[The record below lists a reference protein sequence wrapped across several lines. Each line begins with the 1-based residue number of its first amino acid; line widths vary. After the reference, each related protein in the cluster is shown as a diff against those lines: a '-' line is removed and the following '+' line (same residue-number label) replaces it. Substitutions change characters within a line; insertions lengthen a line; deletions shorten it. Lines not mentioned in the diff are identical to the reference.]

1 MARQQSE
8 RVRQMLNHFMEHHSD
23 GKTILEIAEMYS
35 LSRHTVYYY
44 LQDIANENGVTR
56 ESLLEVVHKP
66 HVLTKPALKNPAKQV
81 EIEKIRDS
89 FSELYKDLNSLT
101 KNIHIFLQEDK
112 E

>member
-1 MARQQSE
+1 
-8 RVRQMLNHFMEHHSD
+8 
-23 GKTILEIAEMYS
+23 MYS

-81 EIEKIRDS
+81 EIEKIRGS
-89 FSELYKDLNSLT
+89 FSELYNDLDSLA
-101 KNIHIFLQEDK
+101 KNIRTFLQEDN
-112 E
+112 

>member
-1 MARQQSE
+1 M
-8 RVRQMLNHFMEHHSD
+8 
-23 GKTILEIAEMYS
+23 KT
-35 LSRHTVYYY
+35 
-44 LQDIANENGVTR
+44 GVTR

-66 HVLTKPALKNPAKQV
+66 HVFTKPVLKNPDKQV